1 MPKIPGIVKGLGV
14 TMKTLGHT
22 VTKGPATVQYPKEK
36 EAPQVDAE
44 GKLVRVR
51 PPKTVQGEGRRFRF
65 LFAKVGPMAFLSHLD
80 LIRALPRSFRRI
92 DMPIYYSSGFHP
104 KPDFIF
110 SPALSLGVASLS
122 EVLDVKLIVDAN
134 IDADELAREL
144 TRVSPPG
151 LVFTRGLALRRHDP
165 SIAKVID
172 GARYAVAIPKKAL
185 EAMGGEA
192 RLRAEVERVLATPEI
207 KVVRRFE
214 RGLAKAVDV
223 KRFLRGLEVGD
234 ARASAFLDEAQVAGD
249 FIPLLA
255 DVAIMGD
262 GGVKIAEVIEALFP
276 ETNAKMG
283 TSAEFNVNA
292 IPYHAVRA
300 EMGLSHEGAYITP
313 LDLAKVMELRP
324 PPPPKPKPSSP
335 AMVTEI
341 ADA

>member
-1 MPKIPGIVKGLGV
+1 M
-14 TMKTLGHT
+14 
-22 VTKGPATVQYPKEK
+22 
-36 EAPQVDAE
+36 
-44 GKLVRVR
+44 
-51 PPKTVQGEGRRFRF
+51 
-65 LFAKVGPMAFLSHLD
+65 
-80 LIRALPRSFRRI
+80 RS
-92 DMPIYYSSGFHP
+92 
-104 KPDFIF
+104 
-110 SPALSLGVASLS
+110 
-122 EVLDVKLIVDAN
+122 
-134 IDADELAREL
+134 
-144 TRVSPPG
+144 
-151 LVFTRGLALRRHDP
+151 
-165 SIAKVID
+165 
-172 GARYAVAIPKKAL
+172 AIPQKAL
-185 EAMGGEA
+185 AAMGGEA

-207 KVVRRFE
+207 KVIRRFE

-223 KRFLRGLEVGD
+223 KRFLRGLSVGD
-234 ARASAFLDEAQVAGD
+234 ERASAFLDEAQVAGD

-335 AMVTEI
+335 AMATEL